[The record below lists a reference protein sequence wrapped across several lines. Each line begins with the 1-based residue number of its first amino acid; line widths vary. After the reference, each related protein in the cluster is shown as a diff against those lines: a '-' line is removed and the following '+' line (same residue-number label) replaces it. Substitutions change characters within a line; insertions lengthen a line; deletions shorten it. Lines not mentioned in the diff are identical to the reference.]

1 MFGWRRNKR
10 AAPPPAVPAD
20 IASAA
25 DADALLQ
32 RLEWTVVRRLDGLL
46 QGDYRTLL
54 RGFGLDVADLR
65 EYRPG
70 DDVRHI
76 DWNATARLSSPHVR
90 EFQEDREVAAWFLL
104 DLSGSVDFGSGAV
117 RKRAMLDDFT
127 AVMARLLVKHGNRIG
142 AVLYGGAGQAPSVV
156 PVRAGRRHLLHLL
169 SRMRATRAAASKGGK
184 KAQAEGGTRLA
195 DLLAH
200 AQAVATRRGVV
211 FVVSDFISEP
221 GWEAPLG
228 MLARRHEVVAVR
240 LVDPLELSLPDLGL
254 VVLQDAESGEQMFVD
269 THDAGFRKRFEAA
282 AESREAGLREVFA
295 RAGVDCLVLPT
306 DARLDL
312 ALLRFARQRSRERG
326 GRRGPPVATPGAGTP
341 GRAPMAGLAGG
352 QAWMRPAQERRP

>member
-10 AAPPPAVPAD
+10 ADPALRASAD
-20 IASAA
+20 TASAA

-76 DWNATARLSSPHVR
+76 DWNATARLPSPHVR

-127 AVMARLLVKHGNRIG
+127 AVMARLLVRHGNRIG

-169 SRMRATRAAASKGGK
+169 SRMRATRAAAVQRGRT
-184 KAQAEGGTRLA
+184 AGTRLA
-195 DLLAH
+195 DLLAQ
-200 AQAVATRRGVV
+200 AQAAATRRGVV

-221 GWEAPLG
+221 GWEAALG
-228 MLARRHEVVAVR
+228 RLARRHEVVAVR

-254 VVLQDAESGEQMFVD
+254 VVLQDAESGEQLFVD

-282 AESREAGLREVFA
+282 AEARENGLRQAFA

-312 ALLRFARQRSRERG
+312 ALLQFARARRRG
-326 GRRGPPVATPGAGTP
+326 GAKAGPDSSQRVPVAAAA
-341 GRAPMAGLAGG
+341 RADAP
-352 QAWMRPAQERRP
+352 AWTRPDARRQP